1 MKALR
6 LTPAVRISL
15 GLALFTMTLL
25 LGAEM
30 LGFLPD
36 PQQAILDSR
45 KQTCESLAV
54 YATLAIQKGDFNA
67 VEKTLKIMKA
77 RNEDIL
83 SAALRKGNQN
93 VLAQV
98 GDHDRYWDNS
108 EDKLSTLRNVQVPIY
123 KGEVRWGTF
132 EVCFT
137 NLHDSV
143 LASLWA
149 KPVIKMMALVFPLA
163 FVGFLL
169 LMKKSL
175 RHLDPSAV
183 VPERVKLTLDSLV
196 EGVVLMDHQERIVLS
211 NKAFENTLNDAGENI
226 IGRKVSDLNWKE
238 PHSGKSAD
246 MFPWRQAMREGARQS
261 AVPLTMQKTGG
272 KLRTFMVNGA
282 PIIDVK
288 GKTRGALAT
297 FDDVTHIEAQNT
309 KLQKMLDAL
318 KKSRDEVRRQNRALH
333 VLATQDPLTGCLNR
347 RAFFERFEVEFN
359 RARRFGHDM
368 ACVMLDIDHFK
379 SINDEHGHQVG
390 DKVLKQIGHIL
401 RSCLRDTDVVCR
413 YGGEEFCLLLTETD
427 ASEGLKAAENVRHAI
442 ADQAIYDIQ
451 VTVSLGV
458 SAIEFKPGNPSELIS
473 QADKSLYKAK
483 NGGRN
488 SAIVYSEVVEMK
500 AEENSGVRVTF
511 GAERS
516 KSDVH
521 IPHTVVKALML
532 ALERR
537 DVSTAEHCR
546 KVGDLCVAAAQEL
559 VSINECSI
567 LEIAGLL
574 HDIGKLSVP
583 DAILFKSDPLTREE
597 RQLMT
602 DHKSRGMDVIT
613 AAVPSAE
620 LVEMIKYHSQWYDG
634 STSKDDTQPKGKE
647 IPLGARI
654 LHIADAFDSMVS
666 HRPYR
671 PARSCAKA
679 YEELRRCA
687 GTQFD
692 PDLVEHFINVV
703 NARDET
709 RRVDTCAISNAIKLE
724 IGREVERILAAVNTA
739 AWNDLALSAE
749 QLANLAHQ
757 YDLGQVAGVAE
768 EIKKATTKS
777 VGQMEIMKL
786 ASKLLGVCG
795 PIRSLHGE
803 SVDDQSKTAAA

>member
-15 GLALFTMTLL
+15 GLALFTVTLL

-36 PQQAILDSR
+36 PQQTILDSR
-45 KQTCESLAV
+45 KKTCESLAV

-67 VEKTLKIMKA
+67 VKKTLKVLKE

-83 SAALRKGNQN
+83 SAALRKGNHN
-93 VLAQV
+93 VLTQV
-98 GDHDRYWDNS
+98 GDHDRHWDNS
-108 EDKLSTLRNVQVPIY
+108 EDKLSTRRNVQVPIY
-123 KGEVRWGTF
+123 KGKVRWGTF

-137 NLHDSV
+137 NLQNNV
-143 LASLWA
+143 FARLWA
-149 KPVIKMMALVFPLA
+149 KPVIKMMALIFPLA
-163 FVGFLL
+163 FVGFFL
-169 LMKKSL
+169 LMKKTL

-211 NKAFENTLNDAGENI
+211 NKSFENTFNGAGENI

-246 MFPWRQAMREGARQS
+246 VYPWRQAMREGDQRP
-261 AVPLTMQKTGG
+261 AVPLILQKTGD
-272 KLRTFMVNGA
+272 KPRTFMVNGS
-282 PIIDVK
+282 PIIDMK
-288 GKTRGALAT
+288 GITRGALAT

-368 ACVMLDIDHFK
+368 TCVMLDIDHFK
-379 SINDEHGHQVG
+379 GINDEHGHQVG
-390 DKVLKQIGHIL
+390 DNVLKEVGHIL
-401 RSCLRDTDVVCR
+401 RSCLQDKDVVCR
-413 YGGEEFCLLLTETD
+413 YGGEEFCLLLTETG
-427 ASEGLKAAENVRHAI
+427 APEGLKTAENVRRAI
-442 ADQAIYDIQ
+442 ANQAIFDIQ

-458 SAIEFKPGNPSELIS
+458 SAMEFKPGNPSELIY

-483 NGGRN
+483 TGGRN
-488 SAIVYSEVVEMK
+488 SAIVYSEV
-500 AEENSGVRVTF
+500 AETEAKENSGAHVIFDRKRPT
-511 GAERS
+511 
-516 KSDVH
+516 SDGH
-521 IPHTVVKALML
+521 IPHSIVKALML
-532 ALERR
+532 ALEHR

-546 KVGDLCVAAAQEL
+546 KVGDLCVAAAQGL
-559 VSINECSI
+559 MSISECSI

-583 DAILFKSDPLTREE
+583 DTILFKTGPLTREE
-597 RQLMT
+597 RQLMLE
-602 DHKSRGMDVIT
+602 HKRRGLDVI
-613 AAVPSAE
+613 ASAMPSAE
-620 LVEMIKYHSQWYDG
+620 LVEMIKYRSHWYDG
-634 STSKDDTQPKGKE
+634 STAVDDTQPKGKE

-654 LHIADAFDSMVS
+654 LHIADAYDSMVS

-671 PARSCAKA
+671 VACSGTEA
-679 YEELRRCA
+679 YAELRRCA

-692 PDLVEHFINVV
+692 PDLVAHFIDVV
-703 NARDET
+703 NARDNV
-709 RRVDTCAISNAIKLE
+709 RRENTSAISNAIKLK
-724 IGREVERILAAVNTA
+724 IGYEVERLLTAVNTA
-739 AWNDLALSAE
+739 AWNDLVTSAE
-749 QLANLAHQ
+749 HLTDLADQ
-757 YDLGQVAGVAE
+757 YHLNQVKTVTKK
-768 EIKKATTKS
+768 IKRAVVES
-777 VGQMEIMKL
+777 SGQMEIMKL
-786 ASKLLGVCG
+786 TSNLLGVCG
-795 PIRSLHGE
+795 PLKSLH
-803 SVDDQSKTAAA
+803 DDSAGNQNKTAAA